1 MSENF
6 IGWRFPANDDGEDDH
21 LNHPGIEDFRNTP
34 IISLAREICQNS
46 LDAKDPESHA
56 PVEVHFSLLD
66 LQREDFPEVEEFAE
80 TLKSCLDYQPDS
92 QKSQAFFNRA
102 LNVIA
107 QPSIRCLAISD
118 FNTTGLRGVAEGKG
132 SDWYKLTKAV
142 GSSDKAGGLGS
153 FGIGKFAPY
162 ANSELRTVFYSTRNV
177 DKEIAFQGVARL
189 ISHEHNGRITRGTGY
204 FGVRQK
210 NEPIVENSHVPRFI
224 NREKLGTTIL
234 IAGFPDVNDW
244 EQEIVTAV
252 LESFFYAI
260 LSEKLVVKAGDRL
273 VNKANLAAAV
283 EQLKNPAENVTKSYT
298 PAYYDSLVSSD
309 ALEFVHPNFEE
320 MGRISLRI
328 LVGRDLPKKVAMVR
342 GSGMKIF
349 DKGNFMTPLRFA
361 GVFNAEGDLVNS
373 YLKGLEPQ
381 QHDGF
386 YANRAD
392 DPAEARKFLRKLY
405 AWINEQVR
413 SIAEEQATEE
423 SDIEGVSRYLPDDVD
438 EQPGRYESEEVD
450 EPTQAAQEI
459 RIVIKRKEVSPT
471 RIEIPAEPAIPDD
484 EEIPVDF
491 PHQETIE
498 PNDELTQPNPP
509 SDGVPFGQ
517 IPSEDGAGVHDASS
531 GGRTSSQNI
540 PIGLSYQRLYSS
552 SRSFDTFVVNYQP
565 EKSCD
570 GTVALTAIGE
580 TGLEPIPIS
589 SARALDSGATLP
601 VDESG
606 RIGPLQVQAGTK
618 YSIEVKV
625 GKPVKFALGVSLNA
639 N

>member
-1 MSENF
+1 MSEKF

-56 PVEVHFSLLD
+56 PVEVHFSFLN
-66 LQREDFPEVEEFAE
+66 LQREDFPGVGEFTE
-80 TLKSCLDYQPDS
+80 TLQSCLDYQPDS

-177 DKEIAFQGVARL
+177 DREIAFQGVARL
-189 ISHEHNGRITRGTGY
+189 ISHEINGQITRGTGY

-210 NEPIVENSHVPRFI
+210 NEPIIEKSHVPGFI
-224 NREKLGTTIL
+224 NRDKPGTTIL
-234 IAGFPDVNDW
+234 IAGFPDVSDW

-273 VNKANLAAAV
+273 VNKANLATAV
-283 EQLKNPAENVTKSYT
+283 EQLKIPTENVTKSHT

-320 MGRISLRI
+320 LGRISLRI

-361 GVFNAEGDLVNS
+361 GVFNAEGDAVNS

-392 DPAEARKFLRKLY
+392 DPLEAKKFLRKLY
-405 AWINEQVR
+405 AWINDQVR
-413 SIAEEQATEE
+413 SITEEQAAEE

-438 EQPGRYESEEVD
+438 EQPGSHEPENVD
-450 EPTQAAQEI
+450 EPTQAAKEI
-459 RIVIKRKEVSPT
+459 RIVTKRKEANPV
-471 RIEIPAEPAIPDD
+471 RIEVPAVPAIPED
-484 EEIPVDF
+484 EEIPVEF
-491 PHQETIE
+491 PQQETVE
-498 PNDELTQPNPP
+498 PNDDPIEPNPP
-509 SDGVPFGQ
+509 SDSVPFGQ
-517 IPSEDGAGVHDASS
+517 TPSEGGAGVHGASL
-531 GGRTSSQNI
+531 GERRSSQNI
-540 PIGLSYQRLYSS
+540 PVGLSYQRLYSS
-552 SRSFDTFVVNYQP
+552 SRSFDTFVVNFQP

-570 GTVALTAIGE
+570 GVVALTAIGE
-580 TGLEPIPIS
+580 TGLEPVPVS
-589 SARALDSGATLP
+589 SARALDSGAAIP
-601 VDESG
+601 VDPSG
-606 RIGPLQVQAGTK
+606 RIGPLQVQAGKK
-618 YSIEVKV
+618 YSIEIKV
-625 GKPVKFALGVSLNA
+625 GKPIKFALGVSLNA